1 MDTNLEIP
9 DGIKGNEELM
19 LAFAASNTPP
29 ATPSAS
35 TPEPIPGVE
44 PVIQPGTPN
53 PAEPKHDEPV
63 APSVFDEAKYLASLG
78 FSSKDEILS
87 LKEAKEKPVATIED
101 PVMYALSR
109 IKKEKPEDFN
119 FYMKMKLT
127 ENLDNLE
134 LLAADYIRKN
144 PSKKDKP
151 ELVRDYLGSVYGLD
165 EEIPEPLTPDDASPE
180 EIAIRNKEI
189 EKAKKRIAFGEMR
202 MEEEAAKA
210 KQSFET
216 EFSSFLDVKAGPTQE
231 QLVEMTKPWVPVA
244 KTFMESVKT
253 VPILIPG
260 PDGNPVKFMEYA
272 IPQEQVQNYTSA
284 IVDFAVGNKL
294 PLEEGSVPKIY
305 EHVLTQVYLSNMI
318 GINKAIAEKARTLT
332 QQEYDEAYRNPSALK
347 DQVPPGSKTV
357 SKYEESRAKALAA
370 EGV

>member
-1 MDTNLEIP
+1 MPNDLEIP
-9 DGIKGNEELM
+9 DYVKGNEELM
-19 LAFAASNTPP
+19 YAFAASNPPAATPP
-29 ATPSAS
+29 VPNA
-35 TPEPIPGVE
+35 EPIE
-44 PVIQPGTPN
+44 QPGAPH
-53 PAEPKHDEPV
+53 PAEPKHEEPV
-63 APSVFDEAKYLASLG
+63 APSLFDEAKYLSSLG

-87 LKEAKEKPVATIED
+87 LKEAKDKPVATIED

-119 FYMKMKLT
+119 FYTKMKLT
-127 ENLDNLE
+127 ESLDNIE

-151 ELVRDYLGSVYGLD
+151 ELVRDYLRSMYGLD
-165 EEIPEPLTPDDASPE
+165 EDIPVTLTPEDASPE
-180 EIAIRNKEI
+180 EITIRNKEI

-202 MEEEAAKA
+202 MEEDAGKA
-210 KQSFET
+210 KQSFED
-216 EFSSFLDVKAGPTQE
+216 EFNSFLDVKAGPTKE

-272 IPQEQVQNYTSA
+272 IPQEQVQDYATA
-284 IVDFAVGNKL
+284 IVDFAVTNNL

-305 EHVLTQVYLSNMI
+305 EHVLTQVYLSNMV

-347 DQVPPGSKTV
+347 DQVPPGSRNV

-370 EGV
+370 EGL